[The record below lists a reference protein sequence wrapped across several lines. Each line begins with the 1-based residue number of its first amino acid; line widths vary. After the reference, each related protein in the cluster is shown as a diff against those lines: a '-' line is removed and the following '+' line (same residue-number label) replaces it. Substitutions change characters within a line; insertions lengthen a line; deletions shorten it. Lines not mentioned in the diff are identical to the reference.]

1 MRSIAVILAAYNGSI
16 WIQEQIASIFAQ
28 EGVDVTLFVSVDKS
42 SDGTEGLVDDL
53 ASRDNRIVVLP
64 HGQHFGGA
72 APNFYRLI
80 KDIDFADF
88 DYIALADQDDI
99 WLNNKL
105 SRACDVLTAAS
116 ADAYSSNAT
125 AFWSDGRQLL
135 INKSQ
140 SQAKWDF
147 LFEAAGPGCTYVLS
161 RKLVIEIQKKLMLK
175 WGEVQSIGLHD
186 WLFYAY
192 ARANGYQWVID
203 DFSAILYRQHAHNQ
217 VGVNAGLKAFLHR
230 FNKVINGWGFSQAS
244 KISQLV
250 GLANHPF
257 VKHWSDCSRSG
268 LLYLG
273 LHFYQ
278 CRRRFRDKVFFFFSC
293 LLLSVLGKR
302 KQ

>member
-1 MRSIAVILAAYNGSI
+1 MLA
-16 WIQEQIASIFAQ
+16 
-28 EGVDVTLFVSVDKS
+28 T
-42 SDGTEGLVDDL
+42 
-53 ASRDNRIVVLP
+53 
-64 HGQHFGGA
+64 
-72 APNFYRLI
+72 
-80 KDIDFADF
+80 
-88 DYIALADQDDI
+88 
-99 WLNNKL
+99 
-105 SRACDVLTAAS
+105 AS

-135 INKSQ
+135 IKKSQ

-161 RKLVIEIQKKLMLK
+161 QKLVIEMQRNLMLK

-203 DFSAILYRQHAHNQ
+203 DFSGILYRQHAHNQ

-230 FNKVINGWGFSQAS
+230 FNKVISGWGFSQAS
-244 KISQLV
+244 KISQVV
-250 GLANHPF
+250 GLANDAF
-257 VKHWSDCSRSG
+257 VKRWSHGNRSG

-278 CRRRFRDKVFFFFSC
+278 CRRRFRDKVFFFLSC
-293 LLLSVLGKR
+293 VLLSVLGKR
-302 KQ
+302 K

>member
-1 MRSIAVILAAYNGSI
+1 MRSIAVILAAYNGST
-16 WIQEQIASIFAQ
+16 WIQEQITSIFAQ
-28 EGVDVTLFVSVDKS
+28 ECVDITLFVSVDKS
-42 SDGTEGLVDDL
+42 SDGTEALVDDL
-53 ASRDNRIVVLP
+53 ASKDNRIVVLP

-80 KDIDFADF
+80 KDVNFEAF

-105 SRACDVLTAAS
+105 SRACDVLATAG

-125 AFWSDGRQLL
+125 AFWSNGRQML
-135 INKSQ
+135 IKKSQ
-140 SQAKWDF
+140 SQVKWDF
-147 LFEAAGPGCTYVLS
+147 LFEAAGPGCTYVFS
-161 RKLVIEIQKKLMLK
+161 RKLAIGIQRNFMLK

-192 ARANGYQWVID
+192 ARANGYQWIID
-203 DFSAILYRQHAHNQ
+203 DFSGILYRQHAHNQ
-217 VGVNAGLKAFLHR
+217 VGVNAGLQAFLHR
-230 FNKVINGWGFSQAS
+230 FKKIISGWGFSQAS
-244 KISQLV
+244 KISQVV
-250 GLANHPF
+250 GLANDTF
-257 VKHWSDCSRSG
+257 VKRWSHGNRSG

-293 LLLSVLGKR
+293 VLLGVLGKR
-302 KQ
+302 K